1 MAVADECSLCN
12 TLAYKFGYGTDIEKF
27 KKEASDKFSLLKD
40 GTLDMPRCARLFLVN
55 VHSPISLL
63 LYSYTLI
70 HLSRGRANTLPR
82 APKTRSSPSTT
93 TILRCSTAHRRRR
106 GKPGLFPCSIYHIKY
121 IFVVL
126 MSRAALFRTA
136 STWASQSRSSSS

>member
-55 VHSPISLL
+55 VRSPSPFSFIPTPLSTSLEVVL
-63 LYSYTLI
+63 
-70 HLSRGRANTLPR
+70 
-82 APKTRSSPSTT
+82 TRSPG
-93 TILRCSTAHRRRR
+93 HRRRDLPHR
-106 GKPGLFPCSIYHIKY
+106 RLLSCAAAWRAEGGAVSLAFSPALSALLNLFLSY
-121 IFVVL
+121 
-126 MSRAALFRTA
+126 
-136 STWASQSRSSSS
+136 